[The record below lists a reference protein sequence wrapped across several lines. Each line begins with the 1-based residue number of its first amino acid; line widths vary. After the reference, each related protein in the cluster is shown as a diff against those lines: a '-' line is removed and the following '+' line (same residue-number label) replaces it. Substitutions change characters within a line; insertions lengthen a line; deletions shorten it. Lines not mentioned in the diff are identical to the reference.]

1 MDISART
8 MYGLRALV
16 TLAEARTDNPM
27 SIQEIADDEEL
38 PAKFLEG
45 IMADL
50 KRGGFVE
57 SRRGASGGYLLARP
71 ASEITLL
78 EIIRHLDG
86 PVAPAATRS
95 RPTARR
101 PFGQSGTRFARRRS
115 GPSRTTP
122 SRRSQTPY
130 QRNAATTS
138 RRSIRS
144 ESRPRAR
151 QPADGAGH

>member
-16 TLAEARTDNPM
+16 TMAGMRSDQPM
-27 SIQEIADDEEL
+27 SIQLIADEEAL

-50 KRGGFVE
+50 KRGGFVR

-78 EIIRHLDG
+78 DVIRHLEG
-86 PVAPAATRS
+86 PVAPL
-95 RPTARR
+95 PYED
-101 PFGQSGTRFARRRS
+101 RS
-115 GPSRTTP
+115 GADDPTDRQRAFHPVWQEIREAQLRILERYTIQSIADDVQETP
-122 SRRSQTPY
+122 VGDFNPIY
-130 QRNAATTS
+130 Q
-138 RRSIRS
+138 I
-144 ESRPRAR
+144 
-151 QPADGAGH
+151 

>member
-57 SRRGASGGYLLARP
+57 SRRGANGGYLLARP

-86 PVAPAATRS
+86 PVAPFAVPDRTRS
-95 RPTARR
+95 GEESTDRQKAFRPVWNEIREATIRALEDYTIQAIADSVQEKRR
-101 PFGQSGTRFARRRS
+101 DDF
-115 GPSRTTP
+115 TP
-122 SRRSQTPY
+122 IY
-130 QRNAATTS
+130 Q
-138 RRSIRS
+138 I
-144 ESRPRAR
+144 
-151 QPADGAGH
+151 